1 MKEISEVIVVEGRDD
16 EINLKR
22 FFKCEVIRTNGF
34 GVSKET
40 YGKIKLANKNKG
52 VIILTDPDHAGET
65 IRKRISEVVK
75 DAKHAFINREDATK
89 GNDIGIENASKEA
102 LENALNKVR
111 IMTFNTVDIFDKSIL
126 HKYGLVGMNGSANK
140 REKLGELLGI
150 GYCNGK
156 QILKRLNNYG
166 ITKEEFLKAI
176 KEIEKKYE

>member
-40 YGKIKLANKNKG
+40 YKKIELASKNKG
-52 VIILTDPDHAGET
+52 VIVLTDPDHAGET

-75 DAKHAFINREDATK
+75 DVKHAFVNREDAIK
-89 GNDIGIENASKEA
+89 GDDIGIENASEIA
-102 LENALNKVR
+102 LTEALNKVR
-111 IMTFNTVDIFDKSIL
+111 TMTTSTEDIFDKSIL
-126 HKYGLVGMNGSANK
+126 YTYKLVGVEQATNR
-140 REKLGELLGI
+140 REKLGEILGI

-166 ITKEEFLKAI
+166 VTKEEFDNAI
-176 KEIEKKYE
+176 KEIEKIYG

>member
-40 YGKIKLANKNKG
+40 YEKIKLASKNKG

-75 DAKHAFINREDATK
+75 DVKHAFINREDAIK
-89 GNDIGIENASKEA
+89 GDDIGIENASKEA
-102 LENALNKVR
+102 
-111 IMTFNTVDIFDKSIL
+111 
-126 HKYGLVGMNGSANK
+126 ANR
-140 REKLGELLGI
+140 RECLGELLGI

-166 ITKEEFLKAI
+166 ITKEEFFKAI

>member
-34 GVSKET
+34 GISKET
-40 YGKIKLANKNKG
+40 YKKIKLANSNRG
-52 VIILTDPDHAGET
+52 VIVLTDPDHAGET

-75 DAKHAFINREDATK
+75 DVKHAFVNREDATK
-89 GNDIGIENASKEA
+89 NDDIGIENASEEA
-102 LENALNKVR
+102 LVNALNKVR
-111 IMTFNTVDIFDKSIL
+111 IMTNDFENIFDKSIL
-126 HKYGLVGMNGSANK
+126 YKHKLVGANQSASR
-140 REKLGELLGI
+140 REKLGEILGI

-166 ITKEEFLKAI
+166 ITKEEFDNAI
-176 KEIEKKYE
+176 KEIEKLYG